1 MLVELLLELRFI
13 KKSTVF
19 AHDIPNIP
27 ARIFNDVSK
36 NCFSGIIKEASI

>member
-19 AHDIPNIP
+19 AHDIQ
-27 ARIFNDVSK
+27 IFQLGFLMMYQKIASPVSSK
-36 NCFSGIIKEASI
+36 KHL